1 MILPASRAA
10 LVATVNIGCILWSL
24 TGCAVKCYFSIF
36 RRFPK
41 LSQSII
47 KSSIFDN
54 IRIVLCQTSHPGNIG
69 STARAMKTMGFKHL
83 YLVNPDKYPNEQATA
98 MAAGADDVLDFAIVT
113 DTLSEALVGC
123 GFAIGLSA
131 RKRYLS
137 HETVNVREAALQ
149 ANIYADSQP
158 VAFVFGT
165 EMSGLTNAELDCCQL
180 LAMIPANPEYSSL
193 NLAMAVQLVCYELRM
208 TAINDGLQANIHAT
222 SGDADKI
229 TELATN
235 DDLERFYTHLEE
247 TLLHIGYLNPNAPKK
262 LFERMRRLYSRA
274 RLEKEEVN
282 LLRGVLTLT
291 KEPRKHTKY

>member
-1 MILPASRAA
+1 M
-10 LVATVNIGCILWSL
+10 NN
-24 TGCAVKCYFSIF
+24 
-36 RRFPK
+36 
-41 LSQSII
+41 Q
-47 KSSIFDN
+47 SIFDN

-69 STARAMKTMGFKHL
+69 STARAMKTMGFKNL
-83 YLVNPDKYPNEQATA
+83 YLVQPDKYPNAQATA
-98 MAAGADDVLDFAIVT
+98 MAAGADDVLDNAIVMG
-113 DTLSEALVGC
+113 TLSEALVGC

-137 HETVNVREAALQ
+137 HETVNAREAALQ
-149 ANIYADSQP
+149 ANTYAVTQP
-158 VAFVFGT
+158 VALVFGT

-208 TAINDGLQANIHAT
+208 TTLEANIDKP
-222 SGDADKI
+222 SG
-229 TELATN
+229 ELLATN
-235 DDLERFYTHLEE
+235 NELERFYTHLEE

-291 KEPRKHTKY
+291 KEPRKHTNY

>member
-1 MILPASRAA
+1 
-10 LVATVNIGCILWSL
+10 LVTTPHSNESCI
-24 TGCAVKCYFSIF
+24 FE
-36 RRFPK
+36 
-41 LSQSII
+41 
-47 KSSIFDN
+47 N

-83 YLVNPDKYPNEQATA
+83 YLVNPEKYPNEQATA
-98 MAAGADDVLDFAIVT
+98 MAAGADDVLDFAIVAQ
-113 DTLSEALVGC
+113 TLSEALVGC
-123 GFAIGLSA
+123 GFAIGMSA

-137 HETVNVREAALQ
+137 HETVNPRQAALQ
-149 ANIYADSQP
+149 ANQYAASQP

-193 NLAMAVQLVCYELRM
+193 NLAMAVQVMCYELKM
-208 TAINDGLQANIHAT
+208 LTIDDAPEANNHAA
-222 SGDADKI
+222 SSDVPAVP
-229 TELATN
+229 LATN
-235 DDLERFYTHLEE
+235 DELERFYAHLEE
-247 TLLHIGYLNPNAPKK
+247 TLLKIGYLNPNAPKK

-291 KEPRKHTKY
+291 QEPRKHSKY

>member
-1 MILPASRAA
+1 MRDGKTTKNNVKEL
-10 LVATVNIGCILWSL
+10 L
-24 TGCAVKCYFSIF
+24 KCYFSIN

-47 KSSIFDN
+47 NSSFFDN

-69 STARAMKTMGFKHL
+69 STARAMKTMGFQHL
-83 YLVNPDKYPNEQATA
+83 YLVQPDKFPNSQATA
-98 MAAGADDVLDFAIVT
+98 LAAGADDVLDSAIVT
-113 DTLSEALVGC
+113 QTLSEALTGC
-123 GFAIGLSA
+123 AFAIGMSA

-137 HETVNVREAALQ
+137 HETVNASEAALQ
-149 ANIYADSQP
+149 ASKIATSQP

-165 EMSGLTNAELDCCQL
+165 EMSGLTNAELDRCQL

-193 NLAMAVQLVCYELRM
+193 NLAMAVQLMCYELRM
-208 TAINDGLQANIHAT
+208 TSLEGNIHGPAGNVPT
-222 SGDADKI
+222 G
-229 TELATN
+229 EVLATN
-235 DDLERFYTHLEE
+235 DELERFYAHLEE
-247 TLLHIGYLNPNAPKK
+247 TLLYIGYLNPNAPKK

-291 KEPRKHTKY
+291 QAPRKHTKY